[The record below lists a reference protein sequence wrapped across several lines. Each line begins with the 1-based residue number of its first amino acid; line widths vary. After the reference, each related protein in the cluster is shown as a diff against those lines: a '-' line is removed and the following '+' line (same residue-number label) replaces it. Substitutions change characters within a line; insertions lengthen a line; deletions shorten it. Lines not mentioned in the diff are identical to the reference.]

1 MITLLLVI
9 ALSSKS
15 FDVTPEVC
23 TDVHSLECEIDRIK
37 SVAATVAESDVE
49 LEPVYECTK
58 WPSLVCA
65 HVESCHLL
73 SDDTQ
78 DETYFK

>member
-1 MITLLLVI
+1 MITLLFII

-15 FDVTPEVC
+15 FDVTPEIC
-23 TDVHSLECEIDRIK
+23 TDVHSLECNIDRIK
-37 SVAATVAESDVE
+37 SVTATVAESNVE

-65 HVESCHLL
+65 HVERTAC
-73 SDDTQ
+73 DDSTE
-78 DETYFK
+78 DKTYFK

>member
-1 MITLLLVI
+1 MITLLFII

-23 TDVHSLECEIDRIK
+23 TDVHSLECNIDRIE
-37 SVAATVAESDVE
+37 SVAAAVAESDVE
-49 LEPVYECTK
+49 LEPVYKCTK

-65 HVESCHLL
+65 HVERTACNDSTE
-73 SDDTQ
+73 DK
-78 DETYFK
+78 TYFK

>member
-15 FDVTPEVC
+15 FDVTPEIC
-23 TDVHSLECEIDRIK
+23 TDVHGLEWNIDRIE
-37 SVAATVAESDVE
+37 SVAAVAESNVE
-49 LEPVYECTK
+49 LEPVHTSSI
-58 WPSLVCA
+58 WPSFCSSN
-65 HVESCHLL
+65 VEPCNPL
-73 SDDTQ
+73 SENTQ

>member
-1 MITLLLVI
+1 MITLLFI
-9 ALSSKS
+9 TALSSKS

-23 TDVHSLECEIDRIK
+23 TDVHVLEQNIHHIE
-37 SVAATVAESDVE
+37 SVAAAVAESNVE
-49 LEPVYECTK
+49 LEPVYERTK

-65 HVESCHLL
+65 HVERTACNDS
-73 SDDTQ
+73 TQ

>member
-1 MITLLLVI
+1 MITLLFII
-9 ALSSKS
+9 ALSGKS
-15 FDVTPEVC
+15 FDVTPEIC
-23 TDVHSLECEIDRIK
+23 TDVHVLEQNIHRIE
-37 SVAATVAESDVE
+37 SAAAAIAESNVE

-65 HVESCHLL
+65 HVECTAC
-73 SDDTQ
+73 DDSTQ

>member
-1 MITLLLVI
+1 MITLLFI
-9 ALSSKS
+9 TALSSKS

-23 TDVHSLECEIDRIK
+23 TDVHVLEQNIHHIE
-37 SVAATVAESDVE
+37 SVAAAVAESNVE
-49 LEPVYECTK
+49 LEPVYKCTK

-65 HVESCHLL
+65 HVERTACNDS
-73 SDDTQ
+73 TQ

>member
-9 ALSSKS
+9 AFSGKS
-15 FDVTPEVC
+15 FDVAPEVC
-23 TDVHSLECEIDRIK
+23 TDVQVLEQNIYRID
-37 SVAATVAESDVE
+37 SVAAAVAESDVE
-49 LEPVYECTK
+49 LEPVYKCTK